1 VTIRRRTAAA
11 PRLLALLLAA
21 SLAAGCGD
29 EAPAPTDPSA
39 AREYLRRALDAWKA
53 GETRDSLAK
62 GSPTILVN
70 DPDWAR
76 GATLTDYS
84 LEGEG
89 QPLGAG
95 VQWTVPLTLTARG
108 RNVKKKVVYVVNVA
122 DDVVAVSR
130 QDMDF

>member
-1 VTIRRRTAAA
+1 MTARTT
-11 PRLLALLLAA
+11 PVVALFLAA

-29 EAPAPTDPSA
+29 AAPAATDVSA
-39 AREYLRRALDAWKA
+39 AKEYLTRALDAWKA
-53 GETRDSLAK
+53 GEPRDSLAS
-62 GSPTILVN
+62 GSPTILVK
-70 DPDWAR
+70 DPDWDR
-76 GATLTDYS
+76 KSTLSHYA

-95 VQWTVPLTLTARG
+95 VQWTVPLTLLSAKG
-108 RNVKKKVVYVVNVA
+108 KNVKKQAVYVVNIA